1 MNSEI
6 DFCTDLCAV
15 GAKVALH
22 TPDHPPLRKPLHFF
36 CPFKSFL
43 VTQSNLNKWRG
54 ATPPSGMVL
63 FFAKYNSL
71 LQMAQQLLVAHCPP
85 ARSRLARATRASW
98 PPSPSSTSTLS
109 TRKGRRL
116 HLCFSSIHYP
126 PQMYEEVLHDGAK
139 AEGNLGRDRCGGT
152 GHTRFCQSVY

>member
-1 MNSEI
+1 MFYKSVKVWMRESVWKCKRVNSEI
-6 DFCTDLCAV
+6 DFCTDLRAV

-63 FFAKYNSL
+63 FWPRNDAFPPNVKRWTMVGFVKLMHKKIQKCWNILPNRMHIWETLGFAY
-71 LQMAQQLLVAHCPP
+71 
-85 ARSRLARATRASW
+85 
-98 PPSPSSTSTLS
+98 
-109 TRKGRRL
+109 
-116 HLCFSSIHYP
+116 F
-126 PQMYEEVLHDGAK
+126 
-139 AEGNLGRDRCGGT
+139 
-152 GHTRFCQSVY
+152 

>member
-6 DFCTDLCAV
+6 YFCTDLRAV

-36 CPFKSFL
+36 CPFKSFF

-63 FFAKYNSL
+63 L
-71 LQMAQQLLVAHCPP
+71 LTHDDTLALTQTLALTKSTFLFLLKWIIV
-85 ARSRLARATRASW
+85 
-98 PPSPSSTSTLS
+98 
-109 TRKGRRL
+109 
-116 HLCFSSIHYP
+116 
-126 PQMYEEVLHDGAK
+126 
-139 AEGNLGRDRCGGT
+139 
-152 GHTRFCQSVY
+152 